1 MAKSES
7 EIKGL
12 KARLEKL
19 IGEEKPFSWAS
30 RVGIPG
36 ATFTRLWKEG
46 VAPKSETL
54 LKIHETTGASIDWLL
69 TGEGP
74 MCRGQVEQPAVPY
87 SEEQIGWDAEL
98 MTEII
103 QKYEKALTEQKAYV
117 SPVEKG
123 KMYAKLYEIYRT
135 EKVAIDDNEVRRT
148 LRLVVNQS

>member
-1 MAKSES
+1 
-7 EIKGL
+7 
-12 KARLEKL
+12 
-19 IGEEKPFSWAS
+19 
-30 RVGIPG
+30 
-36 ATFTRLWKEG
+36 
-46 VAPKSETL
+46 
-54 LKIHETTGASIDWLL
+54 
-69 TGEGP
+69 
-74 MCRGQVEQPAVPY
+74 
-87 SEEQIGWDAEL
+87 